1 MTGRSIDFYF
11 DFGSPYG
18 YLAAEQIEAVAVR
31 AGAEVVW
38 RPILLGAIFKTTG
51 GAPLTDSPLKGEY
64 ALRDF
69 RRSAAFYGVPYRQ
82 PSRFPIGTVLAARA
96 ILWARTHAAA
106 RYKALALAFYR
117 AYFREDR
124 DLSQS
129 EVVADVLR
137 REGLDADAV
146 LAACAEEALK
156 AELKAEVD
164 QAIAQGVFGSPT
176 FIVDGAEPFWGADR
190 LPMLEAWLARGGWS
204 Y

>member
-1 MTGRSIDFYF
+1 MSRMLDFYF
-11 DFGSPYG
+11 DLCSPYG
-18 YLAAEQIEAVAVR
+18 YLAAEQIE
-31 AGAEVVW
+31 GLAERTGVTVTW
-38 RPILLGAIFKTTG
+38 RPILLGAVFKVTG
-51 GAPLTDSPLKGEY
+51 GAPLTESPLKGDY
-64 ALRDF
+64 AVRDF

-129 EVVADVLR
+129 EVVADVLA
-137 REGLDADAV
+137 REGFHADAV

-156 AELKAEVD
+156 AELKAQVD
-164 QAIAQGVFGSPT
+164 GAIARGVFGSPF
-176 FIVDGAEPFWGADR
+176 FITDGGEAFWGADR